1 MFYCQLNFASLVFII
16 QHSMIRFS
24 DINPDQR
31 KIYLKLFSQFH
42 SYWSYHDLKF
52 FFSHM
57 SDLLH
62 AKREELPDISK
73 ANLVLVIVA
82 RYLRW
87 QILSITGRFMLYL
100 FFFTWF
106 VYVIHSR
113 APDFLTSY
121 WSVFFSFFLSE
132 KLSK

>member
-52 FFSHM
+52 FSLICLICYM
-57 SDLLH
+57 Q
-62 AKREELPDISK
+62 RERNYPIF
-73 ANLVLVIVA
+73 
-82 RYLRW
+82 LR
-87 QILSITGRFMLYL
+87 QILSLLSLQDISDGKSSALREDLCYTYSFSLGL
-100 FFFTWF
+100 FTLFTLVLQIF
-106 VYVIHSR
+106 
-113 APDFLTSY
+113 
-121 WSVFFSFFLSE
+121 
-132 KLSK
+132 